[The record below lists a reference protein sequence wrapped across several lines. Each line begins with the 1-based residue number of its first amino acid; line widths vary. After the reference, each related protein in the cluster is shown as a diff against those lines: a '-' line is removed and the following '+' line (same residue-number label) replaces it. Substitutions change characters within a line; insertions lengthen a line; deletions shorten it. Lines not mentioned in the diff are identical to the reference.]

1 LATLALQD
9 VWVLSKFDQNTKK
22 KNLRFLFDWANLL
35 KLLKQSVN
43 ADGLSLGILGNP
55 CPAILAQTETASEA
69 VFYGSSGFF
78 FVTFLV
84 VCRCCSSS
92 RRKSQMAR
100 SCCRWPGNRAKDM
113 EWAEHGRD
121 DNG

>member
-1 LATLALQD
+1 MSICQVTKYDLLIYFSQCLATLALQD

-69 VFYGSSGFF
+69 VFYGSQK
-78 FVTFLV
+78 L
-84 VCRCCSSS
+84 
-92 RRKSQMAR
+92 
-100 SCCRWPGNRAKDM
+100 
-113 EWAEHGRD
+113 
-121 DNG
+121 